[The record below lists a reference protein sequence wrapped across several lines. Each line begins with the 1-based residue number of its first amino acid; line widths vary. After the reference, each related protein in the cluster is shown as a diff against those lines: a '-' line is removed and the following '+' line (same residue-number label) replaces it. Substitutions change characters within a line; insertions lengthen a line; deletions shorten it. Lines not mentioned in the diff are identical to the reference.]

1 MIAIEYGSRHNGI
14 LSCYSDR
21 DLLLIY
27 NSWKYTKEDK
37 KRYQLLG
44 YDVTVMSEKK
54 AIYLANTGSLFLKH
68 VIDEGKV
75 IAGDVD
81 IYEKVRSLWQAK
93 NDYQYEI
100 ESNIDIIELLYFLPE
115 NKYSLLFVN
124 DLLITSIRN
133 ISIRRF
139 AAEGVYI
146 FAWEEIFKWLCLHGL
161 INKKEVRI
169 LLYSRKLKNAY
180 RLKMYY
186 EVELSFI
193 NALIEIAKK
202 IIKFNGRL
210 RFCNHKSTILSL
222 PDKFQERSYKQL
234 RAYEVVCSFYQF
246 RKDIMDIANMVS
258 NPSYF
263 SNSGIG
269 KDFG

>member
-1 MIAIEYGSRHNGI
+1 
-14 LSCYSDR
+14 
-21 DLLLIY
+21 
-27 NSWKYTKEDK
+27 
-37 KRYQLLG
+37 
-44 YDVTVMSEKK
+44 
-54 AIYLANTGSLFLKH
+54 NTGSLFLKH

-100 ESNIDIIELLYFLPE
+100 DSNIDIIELLYFLPE

-124 DLLITSIRN
+124 DLLITSIGN

-186 EVELSFI
+186 KVELS
-193 NALIEIAKK
+193 
-202 IIKFNGRL
+202 
-210 RFCNHKSTILSL
+210 
-222 PDKFQERSYKQL
+222 
-234 RAYEVVCSFYQF
+234 
-246 RKDIMDIANMVS
+246 
-258 NPSYF
+258 
-263 SNSGIG
+263 
-269 KDFG
+269 

>member
-100 ESNIDIIELLYFLPE
+100 DSNIDIIELLYFLPE

-186 EVELSFI
+186 KVELSFI

-246 RKDIMDIANMVS
+246 RKDIMDIASMVS